1 MEKIGIFGGTF
12 NPVHNGHV
20 RLAKHYMEQLGLS
33 RMLVI
38 PTKTPPHKAAPDL
51 ADSADRL
58 AMCRIAFE
66 GIEGVTVSDMEIRR
80 EGKSFTV
87 DTVHELKKEFLN
99 AQLFL
104 LVGSDM
110 FLTFR
115 KWKDWQE
122 ILKNAIL
129 CTAAR
134 TDGELQALYAC
145 GKELSEF
152 GKTMVFDFPVF
163 RVSSTQ
169 IREKVKKG
177 ESCRGFID
185 PKVEEYILHHGLY
198 KGQDKMEKNEKDY
211 VEIIRPLLKPKRF
224 EHSLNVAEQAVFLA
238 KRYGED
244 EHKAYVAAI
253 LHDICKNMPQ
263 NEQLQWME
271 KSAIILDDNLLT
283 QPPVWH
289 GFAGAEYIRQV
300 LEIEDEEI
308 INAVR
313 YHTIGRAGMSKLEQI
328 VYLADLTSKERDY
341 PDAERMRQV
350 VLHSLHEGMREAL
363 IFAVR
368 NQAEKRLPLCIDT
381 CQAYNEYLREETDRR
396 A

>member
-51 ADSADRL
+51 ADSDDRL

-66 GIEGVTVSDMEIRR
+66 GMEGVTVSDMEIRR

-87 DTVHELKKEFLN
+87 DTVHELKKEFLD

-134 TDGELQALYAC
+134 TDEELQALYAC
-145 GKELSEF
+145 SRELSEF

-169 IREKVKKG
+169 IR
-177 ESCRGFID
+177 
-185 PKVEEYILHHGLY
+185 
-198 KGQDKMEKNEKDY
+198 
-211 VEIIRPLLKPKRF
+211 
-224 EHSLNVAEQAVFLA
+224 
-238 KRYGED
+238 
-244 EHKAYVAAI
+244 
-253 LHDICKNMPQ
+253 
-263 NEQLQWME
+263 
-271 KSAIILDDNLLT
+271 
-283 QPPVWH
+283 
-289 GFAGAEYIRQV
+289 
-300 LEIEDEEI
+300 
-308 INAVR
+308 
-313 YHTIGRAGMSKLEQI
+313 
-328 VYLADLTSKERDY
+328 
-341 PDAERMRQV
+341 
-350 VLHSLHEGMREAL
+350 
-363 IFAVR
+363 
-368 NQAEKRLPLCIDT
+368 
-381 CQAYNEYLREETDRR
+381 RR
-396 A
+396 